1 MNSKLEFRRS
11 LLSIHVTGTLEC
23 APCRRDPPRVKFKA
37 DYFAIACIQALSCVR
52 ARTLSYANAHTCVH
66 KVGDTHIRHVK
77 TYTYI
82 HVCIHMHTHTLSL
95 THTHPHAM
103 ICHIS
108 HETQT

>member
-1 MNSKLEFRRS
+1 MDHLFLFYVIGALK
-11 LLSIHVTGTLEC
+11 C
-23 APCRRDPPRVKFKA
+23 APRRHDPPRVKVKA
-37 DYFAIACIQALSCVR
+37 DYFAIAFTQALSCVR
-52 ARTLSYANAHTCVH
+52 ARTLSYANAHTCIH
-66 KVGDTHIRHVK
+66 KVAETQISHVK

-82 HVCIHMHTHTLSL
+82 HVCVYMYTNTLSL